1 MSTESDNFEALRK
14 LLVLKKHEVPPPGYF
29 DQFASEIR
37 SRLAAGEHRQTDLWR
52 EMGDEASWLQRLWS
66 SLAAQPAL
74 AGAVGMAVC
83 GVMLAGVYFSQSSE
97 SGNGGVTVAESWKL
111 TAPAVSALAGGQM
124 SPATMLASS
133 STNPVMAVPAGGSLF
148 DRIGV
153 AGQTAPVSFELKP

>member
-1 MSTESDNFEALRK
+1 MSTETDNFEALRK

-29 DQFASEIR
+29 DQFAGEIR

-83 GVMLAGVYFSQSSE
+83 GLMLAGVYFSQSSE
-97 SGNGGVTVAESWKL
+97 SGNGGVVVAESWKL
-111 TAPAVSALAGGQM
+111 TAPVVSPMAGVQ
-124 SPATMLASS
+124 PAATMLASS

-148 DRIGV
+148 DRIG
-153 AGQTAPVSFELKP
+153 APGQTAPVSFELKP